1 MKIYK
6 SIVFLALCYTFNSFA
21 DDVKMYDGMPS
32 KAELLRDLMPSQPMH
47 SEPTPPK
54 PAKPVQSVR
63 DPKPSSI
70 CSVPNFKAK
79 SVGILIQFKRGSSWL
94 TREGRKFADLLA
106 KVLSADQLL
115 DCDFEIE
122 GHTDGS
128 GSWAANKRLS
138 RKRAQ
143 RVTNYLIWKHK
154 ISRARLKAIGYGEER
169 LLEGYPSNHAKHRRV
184 QVRNVGKFRR

>member
-1 MKIYK
+1 M
-6 SIVFLALCYTFNSFA
+6 FLALCYTFNSFA

-47 SEPTPPK
+47 SEPK
-54 PAKPVQSVR
+54 PAKPVELVR
-63 DPKPSSI
+63 DIKPSSS
-70 CSVPNFKAK
+70 CSAPNFKAK

-94 TREGRKFADLLA
+94 TREGRKYADLLA
-106 KVLSADQLL
+106 QVLSADQLL

-154 ISRARLKAIGYGEER
+154 ISRQRIKAIGYGEER
-169 LLEGYPSNHAKHRRV
+169 LLEGYPSNHAKHRGV
-184 QVRNVGKFRR
+184 QVRNVGKFKR

>member
-1 MKIYK
+1 MKIYQ
-6 SIVFLALCYTFNSFA
+6 SILFLALCYTFNSFA

-47 SEPTPPK
+47 SEPTP
-54 PAKPVQSVR
+54 AMSVQSVR
-63 DPKPSSI
+63 DPKPSSS

-94 TREGRKFADLLA
+94 TREGRKFSDLLA

-143 RVTNYLIWKHK
+143 KVTNYLIWKHK
-154 ISRARLKAIGYGEER
+154 ISKARLKAIGYGEER
-169 LLEGYPSNHAKHRRV
+169 LLETYPSNHAKHRRV
-184 QVRNVGKFRR
+184 QVRNVGKFKR

>member
-1 MKIYK
+1 M
-6 SIVFLALCYTFNSFA
+6 ALCYTFNSFA

>member
-1 MKIYK
+1 M
-6 SIVFLALCYTFNSFA
+6 ALCYTFNSFA

-32 KAELLRDLMPSQPMH
+32 KADLLRDLMPPQPMH
-47 SEPTPPK
+47 SEPTPPISK
-54 PAKPVQSVR
+54 IPTKPVQSVR

-70 CSVPNFKAK
+70 CSTPNFKAK

-94 TREGRKFADLLA
+94 TRQGRQYADLLA
-106 KVLSADQLL
+106 QVLSTDQLL

-122 GHTDGS
+122 GHTDAS

-154 ISRARLKAIGYGEER
+154 ISRSRLKAIGYGEEK
-169 LLEGYPSNHAKHRRV
+169 LLEAYPSWHPKHRRV
-184 QVRNVGKFRR
+184 QVRNVGKFKR

>member
-21 DDVKMYDGMPS
+21 EDVKMYDGMPS

-47 SEPTPPK
+47 SEPK

-63 DPKPSSI
+63 DPKPSSS
-70 CSVPNFKAK
+70 CSLPNFKAK
-79 SVGILIQFKRGSSWL
+79 TVGILIQFKRGSSWL

-106 KVLSADQLL
+106 QVLSADQLL

>member
-1 MKIYK
+1 
-6 SIVFLALCYTFNSFA
+6 
-21 DDVKMYDGMPS
+21 
-32 KAELLRDLMPSQPMH
+32 
-47 SEPTPPK
+47 
-54 PAKPVQSVR
+54 
-63 DPKPSSI
+63 
-70 CSVPNFKAK
+70 
-79 SVGILIQFKRGSSWL
+79 VGILIQFKRGSSWL

-106 KVLSADQLL
+106 QVLSADQLL